1 MGLLETI
8 LNLDDK
14 SLKIPENKVHFS
26 SDSLYRDIWK
36 NGEVEAFRYLKDLEI
51 KAQIAG
57 ATREFKKRFQEAR
70 ANYIKGVEGVNEEQV
85 IDFMD
90 LPRLTIPRG
99 YRVEPNTGI
108 SKFNESTLTF
118 DQICPQ
124 VVFIE
129 SRYIN
134 IDSGE
139 EKNKITF
146 IDRFR
151 PKSLVVEAE
160 TVSNSRSIVKL
171 RNSGIMVTSEN
182 ARELVIFL
190 SEFLS
195 VNIYKIEPENSISRV
210 GWHKGEFIPFTDT
223 FVFDGEK
230 ENKHL
235 FEAIDTS
242 GDLDSWVNYFKDL
255 RKNKLFRM
263 QLAASFSSPLIELT
277 NSLPFVFHLWG
288 GTGAGK
294 TVALMASMS
303 VWGNP
308 SMGKLVR
315 TMNMTQN
322 SMMTT
327 AGFLYNIPFAGDELQ
342 IIKSRWSNYDN
353 LIMAITEGVDRGR
366 MDGHVNRELKRWHC
380 NFLFTGEEP
389 CTTSSSGGGAK
400 NRVIEIECTHKLIE
414 NGNEVVNFVKEN
426 YGLAGRKFL
435 ESIDLSTIQAEY
447 IEIFNELIKD
457 SKSTEKQA
465 MSLALILLADRI
477 TCRCLFNDEPLKI
490 SDVVDYLKDDTDV
503 DISERAFSYLVDWI
517 AINKQYF
524 SGETEDMQP
533 AKQVYGKIDRKDENI
548 IYIIN
553 TSIKDALHNSGFSL
567 EAIVNKWKEKGYLI
581 PSSSGRNVHAGV
593 RINGARATCYKINLE
608 SIQEDEMFKVVEE
621 DCSF

>member
-1 MGLLETI
+1 LGLLEKI
-8 LNLDDK
+8 LDLDDK
-14 SLKIPENKVHFS
+14 SLKIPENKIHFS
-26 SDSLYRDIWK
+26 SDALYREIWK
-36 NGEVEAFRYLKDLEI
+36 NGEMEAFRHLKDLEI

-57 ATREFKKRFQEAR
+57 AAREFKKRFQEAR
-70 ANYIKGVEGVNEEQV
+70 SNYIKNAEGVNDEQT
-85 IDFMD
+85 INFLG
-90 LPRLTIPRG
+90 LPALTIPRG
-99 YRVEPNTGI
+99 YRMEPNFGI
-108 SKFNESTLTF
+108 SKFNEATLTF
-118 DQICPQ
+118 EQICPQ

-160 TVSNSRSIVKL
+160 TVSNSRSITKL

-190 SEFLS
+190 SEFLAC
-195 VNIYKIEPENSISRV
+195 NIYKIEPENSISRV

-242 GDLDSWVNYFKDL
+242 GTLENWVDYFNNL

-327 AGFLYNIPFAGDELQ
+327 ASFLHNLPFAGDELQ

-389 CTTSSSGGGAK
+389 CTTNNSGGGTK
-400 NRVIEIECTHKLIE
+400 NRVIEIECSHKLIE
-414 NGNEVVNFVKEN
+414 NGNDVVNFVKEN

-435 ESIDLSTIQAEY
+435 ESIDLTTIQEEY
-447 IEIFNELIKD
+447 ICIFNELIKN
-457 SKSTEKQA
+457 SKTTEKQA
-465 MSLALILLADRI
+465 MSLGLILLADRI
-477 TCRCLFNDEPLKI
+477 ASRHIFNDEPLKI
-490 SDVVDYLKDDTDV
+490 SDVSSYLKDDTDV
-503 DISERAFSYLVDWI
+503 DVSERAFSYLVDWI
-517 AINKQYF
+517 AINRQYF
-524 SGETEDMQP
+524 SGESADMQP
-533 AKQVYGKIDRKDENI
+533 IKQVYGKIDKSDENI

-553 TSIKDALHNSGFSL
+553 TSIKEALSSSGFSL
-567 EAIVNKWKEKGYLI
+567 EAVINKWKDKGYLI
-581 PSSSGRNVHAGV
+581 PSSGGKNVHSGV

-608 SIQEDEMFKVVEE
+608 SICEE
-621 DCSF
+621 KFREVPLEECPF

>member
-1 MGLLETI
+1 MGLLEKI

-171 RNSGIMVTSEN
+171 RNSGIMITSEN

-190 SEFLS
+190 SEFLA
-195 VNIYKIEPENSISRV
+195 VNIYKIEPEKSISRV
-210 GWHKGEFIPFTDT
+210 GWNDGEFIPFSNEYI
-223 FVFDGEK
+223 FDGER

-242 GDLDSWVNYFKDL
+242 GDLDSWVEYFKNL
-255 RKNKLFRM
+255 RQNKLFRL

-303 VWGNP
+303 IWGNP
-308 SMGKLVR
+308 TMGKLVR

-327 AGFLYNIPFAGDELQ
+327 ASFLYNLPFAGDELQ

-389 CTTSSSGGGAK
+389 CTTNNSGGGTK
-400 NRVIEIECTHKLIE
+400 NRVIEIECSHKLIE
-414 NGNEVVNFVKEN
+414 NGNEVVSFVKEN

-435 ESIDLSTIQAEY
+435 ESIDRNAIQAEY
-447 IEIFNELIKD
+447 IEIFNDLIKN

-477 TCRCLFNDEPLKI
+477 ASRHIFNDEPLKI
-490 SDVVDYLKDDTDV
+490 SDVSSYLKDDTDV
-503 DISERAFSYLVDWI
+503 DVSERAFSYLVDWI
-517 AINKQYF
+517 AINRQYF
-524 SGETEDMQP
+524 SGESADMQP
-533 AKQVYGKIDRKDENI
+533 IKQVYGKIDKTDDNI

-553 TSIKDALHNSGFSL
+553 ASIKEALSSSGFSL
-567 EAIVNKWKEKGYLI
+567 EAVINKWKDKGYLI
-581 PSSSGRNVHAGV
+581 PASNGKNIHAGV

-608 SIQEDEMFKVVEE
+608 SICEE
-621 DCSF
+621 KFREVPLEECPF